1 MLADTSFIVSGGD
14 AEQYSNQHQVKVL
27 RDRSQT
33 SRYLAPTCKRI
44 TLNVNGT
51 RYQTY
56 EETLN
61 NFPDTLLGDSTKRET
76 FFNERTNE
84 YNLPRNKVAFD
95 SILFYYQS
103 RGILARPSTVSVKDF
118 DDELQFYEISN
129 PDPLAVMMREG
140 EPEELETNMSGD
152 TFKERLWIILE
163 HPHSCRVGQITA
175 LISVIVILFSI
186 IIFNIETLDSLRN
199 EKDSDLWFTFETV
212 CVVWFSGEYLCRL
225 YSAPVRRKFIFSGMG
240 IVDLLAILPYLVTVP
255 FKKSVDDVRSFLV
268 MRALRLFRVLRV
280 FKLSRYSV
288 GFKILMHTIID
299 SVEQMRPILFC
310 TAIAVT
316 VFGSIEFIIEG
327 PEGEFMS
334 IPHSMWW
341 AVETMSTVGYGDI
354 VPITPLGRLVSA
366 LCALCGIVL
375 FCLPT
380 PILVA
385 NFLKHYT
392 RAFMNPSTQDKLGEE
407 QKNLVENMQRIYLA
421 SNR

>member
-1 MLADTSFIVSGGD
+1 MLADTSFLVTGSET
-14 AEQYSNQHQVKVL
+14 EQYPKV
-27 RDRSQT
+27 RNHHHHS
-33 SRYLAPTCKRI
+33 SRYLAPTSKRI

-61 NFPDTLLGDSTKRET
+61 NFPDTLLGSATKRET
-76 FFNERTNE
+76 LYNERTDE
-84 YNLPRNKVAFD
+84 YNLPRNKFAFD

-118 DDELQFYEISN
+118 DEELLFYEISN
-129 PDPLAVMMREG
+129 PDPMAMSTREE
-140 EPEELETNMSGD
+140 EPQDLESSLVGKS
-152 TFKERLWIILE
+152 FKERIWIILE
-163 HPHSCRVGQITA
+163 YPHSCRLGQIIA
-175 LISVIVILFSI
+175 LISVMVIVFSVV
-186 IIFNIETLDSLRN
+186 IFSIETLASLR
-199 EKDSDLWFTFETV
+199 KKQDSDLWFAFETV
-212 CVVWFSGEYLCRL
+212 CVIWFSGEYLCRL
-225 YSAPVRRKFIFSGMG
+225 YSAPIRRHFVFSAMG
-240 IVDLLAILPYLVTVP
+240 LVDLLAILPYLVTLP
-255 FKKSVDDVRSFLV
+255 FKEELDDVRSFLV

-288 GFKILMHTIID
+288 GFKILLHTIVD

-310 TAIAVT
+310 TVIAVI
-316 VFGSIEFIIEG
+316 VFGSIEYIIEG
-327 PEGEFMS
+327 PAGEFMS

-341 AVETMSTVGYGDI
+341 AVQTMSTVGYGDI
-354 VPITPLGRLVSA
+354 VPITLLGRLVCA
-366 LCALCGIVL
+366 LCAVSGIIL

-392 RAFMNPSTQDKLGEE
+392 RAFLNPQTQAKLSDE
-407 QKNLVENMQRIYLA
+407 QKILIQNMQKIYLS

>member
-1 MLADTSFIVSGGD
+1 MLADTSFIVTGSET
-14 AEQYSNQHQVKVL
+14 EQYPKV
-27 RDRSQT
+27 RNRHHHS
-33 SRYLAPTCKRI
+33 SRYLAPTSKRI

-61 NFPDTLLGDSTKRET
+61 NFPDTLLGSPTKRET
-76 FFNERTNE
+76 LYNERTDE
-84 YNLPRNKVAFD
+84 YNLPRNKFAFD

-118 DDELQFYEISN
+118 DEELLFYEISN
-129 PDPLAVMMREG
+129 PDPMAMSTREEESQDL
-140 EPEELETNMSGD
+140 EPSMVGKS
-152 TFKERLWIILE
+152 FKERMWIILE
-163 HPHSCRVGQITA
+163 YPNSCRLGQIIA
-175 LISVIVILFSI
+175 LISVMVIVFSIVIFT
-186 IIFNIETLDSLRN
+186 IETLASLR
-199 EKDSDLWFTFETV
+199 KKQDSDLWFAFETV
-212 CVVWFSGEYLCRL
+212 CVIWFSGEYLCRL
-225 YSAPVRRKFIFSGMG
+225 YSAPIRRHFVFSAMG
-240 IVDLLAILPYLVTVP
+240 LVDLLAILPYLVTLP
-255 FKKSVDDVRSFLV
+255 FKEELDDVRSFLV

-288 GFKILMHTIID
+288 GFKILLYTIMD

-316 VFGSIEFIIEG
+316 VFGSIEYVVEG

-341 AVETMSTVGYGDI
+341 AVQTMSTVGYGDI
-354 VPITPLGRLVSA
+354 VPITLLGRFVSA
-366 LCALCGIVL
+366 LCALSGIIL
-375 FCLPT
+375 FCLPS

-392 RAFMNPSTQDKLGEE
+392 RAFLNPQTQDKLSDE
-407 QKNLVENMQRIYLA
+407 QKILIENMQRIYL
-421 SNR
+421 STNR